1 VRSDKSI
8 EQSGAGGSSCAL
20 SATTNTIGADVEGAR
35 RLINNYVLSYRCA
48 MAKAANGRQLF
59 QLPAFA
65 AAMAGVTAAALGASP
80 EVAVLAGAAVST
92 ANSGNS
98 YYVPREKSGIFNK
111 GLDALICIQMESVG
125 VTSFS
130 FENSL
135 AGARAARH
143 SLGDDEIELPLER
156 QYFELVAG
164 AAYSVE
170 RLMVLRLNNVGN
182 FDSAGVIAQLEKLN
196 DEIANARKPPQDD
209 TPQGV
214 TPADEALRTL
224 VETARANPQLP
235 ANRALL
241 ERVVEDS
248 FVKAMVRAERTAR
261 ISLTELKPRLEQC
274 VLRAKID

>member
-1 VRSDKSI
+1 
-8 EQSGAGGSSCAL
+8 
-20 SATTNTIGADVEGAR
+20 
-35 RLINNYVLSYRCA
+35 
-48 MAKAANGRQLF
+48 
-59 QLPAFA
+59 
-65 AAMAGVTAAALGASP
+65 
-80 EVAVLAGAAVST
+80 
-92 ANSGNS
+92 
-98 YYVPREKSGIFNK
+98 
-111 GLDALICIQMESVG
+111 MESVG